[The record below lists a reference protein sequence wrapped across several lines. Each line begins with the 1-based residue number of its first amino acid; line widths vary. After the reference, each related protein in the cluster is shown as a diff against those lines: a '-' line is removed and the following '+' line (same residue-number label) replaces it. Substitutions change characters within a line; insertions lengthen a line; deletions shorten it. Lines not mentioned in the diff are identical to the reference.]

1 MAAIT
6 LGVIAVGLT
15 AASYSQQRK
24 AAKETAKA
32 NRAQQRQA
40 ELANARERRNA
51 VRSARVARG
60 SSEAQ
65 ASLTGMSGGSA
76 AELAVSNIQNQ
87 LGENL
92 NFLDNQ
98 QALADEAGRANQKA
112 ADYSSRA
119 QGYAD
124 LASLAS
130 KGASTYGG

>member
-6 LGVIAVGLT
+6 LGIIAVGLT

-24 AAKETAKA
+24 AAKEQAKA

-40 ELANARERRNA
+40 ELANARERRTA
-51 VRSARVARG
+51 VRNARVARA
-60 SSEAQ
+60 SSEQQ
-65 ASLTGMSGGSA
+65 ASMTGMNGGSA
-76 AELAVSNIQNQ
+76 AELAVGNIQNQ

-92 NFLDNQ
+92 SFLDQ
-98 QALADEAGRANQKA
+98 QQSLANEAGAANQKA
-112 ADYSSRA
+112 ADYASRA

-130 KGASTYGG
+130 KGAGTYGG

>member
-40 ELANARERRNA
+40 ELANARERRNSIRA
-51 VRSARVARG
+51 ARVARG

-65 ASLTGMSGGSA
+65 ASITGMSGGSA
-76 AELAVSNIQNQ
+76 AELAISNIQNQ
-87 LGENL
+87 KVEGL

-98 QALADEAGRANQKA
+98 QALADEAGRANQRA

-124 LASLAS
+124 LASLAG
-130 KGASTYGG
+130 KAGGIYGG